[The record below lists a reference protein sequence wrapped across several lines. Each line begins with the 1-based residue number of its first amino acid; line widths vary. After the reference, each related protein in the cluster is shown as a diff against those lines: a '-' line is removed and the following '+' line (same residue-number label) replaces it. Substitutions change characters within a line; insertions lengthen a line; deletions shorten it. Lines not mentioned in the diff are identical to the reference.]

1 MSEKCILGMDIGYSN
16 LKLAFGDLNSYETK
30 VLPIGAG
37 PIGLLPLTIM
47 GKNNDEDSL
56 YVYINGEK
64 WVVGVEPNR
73 LQGWEREL
81 HADYSSTDSYKAL
94 FYASLLLCGKQEI
107 DLLVTGL
114 PVSQSLD
121 PKKKDALAKTLIGTH
136 NITPKVSVN
145 VKNVLVIPQP
155 IGGFLNTVDMF
166 KDDNQFLDVILN
178 GKTVIIDPGFFSVDW
193 VVVES
198 GEVRYKASGTNLKA
212 MSVLIEVVNDLIKND
227 YGASSGK
234 AKIEEAI
241 RTGNNSLYIQGNKI
255 DISHYIETASE
266 KVPDDALVAMKTSIR
281 DLENNVDTV
290 IITGGGAEVY
300 KKAVEKLF
308 PCSVIISN
316 PPVIANALGFYFFG
330 KQKINNEE

>member
-1 MSEKCILGMDIGYSN
+1 M
-16 LKLAFGDLNSYETK
+16 
-30 VLPIGAG
+30 
-37 PIGLLPLTIM
+37 
-47 GKNNDEDSL
+47 
-56 YVYINGEK
+56 
-64 WVVGVEPNR
+64 
-73 LQGWEREL
+73 
-81 HADYSSTDSYKAL
+81 
-94 FYASLLLCGKQEI
+94 
-107 DLLVTGL
+107 
-114 PVSQSLD
+114 
-121 PKKKDALAKTLIGTH
+121 
-136 NITPKVSVN
+136 
-145 VKNVLVIPQP
+145 KNVLVIPQP